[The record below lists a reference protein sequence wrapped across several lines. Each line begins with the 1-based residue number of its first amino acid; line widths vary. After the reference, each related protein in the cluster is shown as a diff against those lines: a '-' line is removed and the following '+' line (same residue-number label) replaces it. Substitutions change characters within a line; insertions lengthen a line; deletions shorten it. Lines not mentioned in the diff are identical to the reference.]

1 MLSIPIHVR
10 AIDTNPPKCYQYQ
23 STLEY
28 SQRGSFELV
37 LLVASALSRWFFSV
51 VIASN
56 SLLSVVALNFDISP
70 SCCLC
75 IIKVVFQ
82 RGYCFKLYSQ
92 RGSFEFWLL
101 VLLVASALSRW
112 FFSVV
117 IASKLCS
124 QRGSFELLALWT
136 LLYYVG
142 VRIFF
147 RTVSVYWQ
155 HFDYLFHV
163 SYNICDSFRSLTTHN
178 CQFELTA
185 NLLNFMMWFI
195 SWRNL

>member
-1 MLSIPIHVR
+1 MPLVNECISILIRSMAQDNTWVGVVASSTLSSAFHTACAGWFFIMLSTPIHVR

-56 SLLSVVALNFDISP
+56 SILGVVALNFDLSP

-92 RGSFEFWLL
+92 RGSFEF
-101 VLLVASALSRW
+101 SALW
-112 FFSVV
+112 
-117 IASKLCS
+117 A
-124 QRGSFELLALWT
+124 
-136 LLYYVG
+136 LLY
-142 VRIFF
+142 
-147 RTVSVYWQ
+147 
-155 HFDYLFHV
+155 
-163 SYNICDSFRSLTTHN
+163 
-178 CQFELTA
+178 
-185 NLLNFMMWFI
+185 
-195 SWRNL
+195 